1 MEFLLADDGSDED
14 HEIEVE
20 EPTTNKAIVAV
31 KGIWTEESDE
41 DEDEGKQASSSSS
54 SSQSAPSSSSL
65 PKADDLFAT
74 VSSTFA
80 PIAVAKTLATFSR
93 EIEVVEPVK
102 PVEIPEKKAAVTA
115 PPPLPPAAAVEKRN
129 STAMTGKDRD
139 KDKET
144 AKDRVKRQRLAGQSG
159 IGSDFKTWKSEEEM
173 RQRQQYD

>member
-1 MEFLLADDGSDED
+1 MEFLLADEGSDED

-20 EPTTNKAIVAV
+20 APTINKAIVAV
-31 KGIWTEESDE
+31 KGIWTEESDDE
-41 DEDEGKQASSSSS
+41 DEDEEGKQASSSSNR
-54 SSQSAPSSSSL
+54 SAPSSSSL
-65 PKADDLFAT
+65 PKVDDLFAT

-80 PIAVAKTLATFSR
+80 PIAVKKTLATFSR

-102 PVEIPEKKAAVTA
+102 SVEIPEKKAVVTA
-115 PPPLPPAAAVEKRN
+115 PPPPPAAVEKRN

>member
-14 HEIEVE
+14 REIEEE

-41 DEDEGKQASSSSS
+41 DEDEGKHASSSS

-129 STAMTGKDRD
+129 STVMAGKDRD
-139 KDKET
+139 KDKES
-144 AKDRVKRQRLAGQSG
+144 AKDRVKRQRMAGQSG

>member
-1 MEFLLADDGSDED
+1 MEFLLADDGSDEED
-14 HEIEVE
+14 HEK
-20 EPTTNKAIVAV
+20 KAIVAV
-31 KGIWTEESDE
+31 KGIWTEDSE
-41 DEDEGKQASSSSS
+41 DEDEGKPVGTNS

-65 PKADDLFAT
+65 PKADDLFAS

-80 PIAVAKTLATFSR
+80 PIAVTKTLATFSR

-102 PVEIPEKKAAVTA
+102 LAESKEKKVAVTTA
-115 PPPLPPAAAVEKRN
+115 PPPPPPAIEKRSN
-129 STAMTGKDRD
+129 VAMAGKDRD